1 MKDLL
6 EKLPVTLRI
15 QVQISNIIARA
26 QRALLNL
33 GLLVMT
39 LQQERAMDAIL
50 LGFDKEINSLE
61 SPNLSG
67 KGHTKNVKEY

>member
-6 EKLPVTLRI
+6 EKLPVTLRV

-26 QRALLNL
+26 QRTLLNL

-39 LQQERAMDAIL
+39 LQQERTMDAIL
-50 LGFDKEINSLE
+50 LGFDKEISSLE

-67 KGHTKNVKEY
+67 KGHPKNIKEY